1 MQIQEQATKLTT
13 SLIWIVPGAIMG
25 GENPQKEKSR
35 IRKGINILI
44 ATPGRLLYHL
54 KNTECL
60 VLDKLETFVFEEADR
75 TLDMGF
81 RRDVESIMGLV
92 EQKCNFAKVQKI
104 LISATYS
111 YKVKQL

>member
-1 MQIQEQATKLTT
+1 
-13 SLIWIVPGAIMG
+13 MG

-60 VLDKLETFVFEEADR
+60 VLNKLETFVFEEADR

-81 RRDVESIMGLV
+81 RRDVETIIELI
-92 EQKCNFAKVQKI
+92 QAKCTFNKV
-104 LISATYS
+104 
-111 YKVKQL
+111 